1 MTRLNLIGT
10 FPDMATLAQQ
20 AQALAAKHGLIAKV
34 TTFRRTTQNGY
45 GFFLEGVDT
54 PMAIMY
60 PQSALDSRYDI
71 YRGRGYKWRIETI
84 LLDAKKYGA
93 SHNFTTAEDALAF
106 LNKLFYD
113 KSLYRTTERGNPPK
127 GVGAVKGG
135 SNLLTAF
142 TKKNQ
147 VHLNK
152 AIYWGGKYNELVN
165 MADAAED
172 LGDTKLCNKLHIQQA
187 DAFNKY
193 LEHMN
198 SLPKKEQSRVVK
210 LLNL

>member
-1 MTRLNLIGT
+1 
-10 FPDMATLAQQ
+10 MATLAQQ

-34 TTFRRTTQNGY
+34 TTFRRTAQNGY

-71 YRGRGYKWRIETI
+71 FRGKGYKWRIETI

-93 SHNFTTAEDALAF
+93 SHNFTTAEDAFAF

-127 GVGAVKGG
+127 GVGAVKGS

-142 TKKNQ
+142 SKKNQ

-165 MADAAED
+165 MSNAAE
-172 LGDTKLCNKLHIQQA
+172 GDSTLRNKLLKQQENA
-187 DAFNKY
+187 YNKF
-193 LEHMN
+193 LEHMD
-198 SLPKKEQSRVVK
+198 SLPSREQSRVSK